1 VVQTLQELPEIV
13 PADLIA
19 DFLQTVTTT
28 PRDGR
33 KLYQLRSQVRD
44 LLSVHQRH
52 GRLQASTTYF
62 REAWRRRKSA
72 STRKMTL
79 THQGPKVALIGAD
92 GSGKSTMT
100 ELLYKWLTWKL
111 DVQLFYMGSKQPSRF
126 SDWSYLVFRM
136 ARRSHTTLSRVVGEN
151 NLLAR
156 GLVSLRQTLLYIHH
170 LSLAYD
176 RYRRYRDSQQE
187 AAVGSFVMYD
197 RYPLEAPLDGP
208 KIHLLADGD
217 NSRLA
222 RAFAKAEQA
231 IYRHICPPDHYIV
244 LDVSPEVSLQRKPDH
259 DGDAIRAKSQ
269 LLRRFVATADR
280 QITPF
285 NLIRIDADLPFAE
298 VVDQLKRSMWQLL

>member
-1 VVQTLQELPEIV
+1 
-13 PADLIA
+13 
-19 DFLQTVTTT
+19 
-28 PRDGR
+28 
-33 KLYQLRSQVRD
+33 
-44 LLSVHQRH
+44 
-52 GRLQASTTYF
+52 
-62 REAWRRRKSA
+62 
-72 STRKMTL
+72 
-79 THQGPKVALIGAD
+79 
-92 GSGKSTMT
+92 
-100 ELLYKWLTWKL
+100 
-111 DVQLFYMGSKQPSRF
+111 
-126 SDWSYLVFRM
+126 M

-151 NLLAR
+151 NVLAK
-156 GLVSLRQTLLYIHH
+156 GLVSMRQTLLYIHH

-244 LDVSPEVSLQRKPDH
+244 LDVSPEVSLRRKPDH

-285 NLIRIDADLPFAE
+285 DLIRIDADLPFTE
-298 VVDQLKRSMWQLL
+298 VVDQLKRSVWQLL